1 MAVFTNDSLPKYDK
15 SDLPG
20 TVKRLHDYAVALTEQ
35 LRFVLMNLDEDN
47 VPELDVL
54 RRELRD
60 AAGNLSEVEQTA
72 AGLTTRVEN
81 AEGGISSLTQTAAGL
96 TTRVENAE
104 GGISSLTQT
113 AAGLSTRVENAEG
126 GLSSLTQ
133 TADSLESRIES
144 AEGGISSLNQT
155 ASSLSSTVS
164 GLDGKYTSLKQTVDS
179 IDLTGMVTFS
189 DLETEGESVINGAN
203 ITTGDLNVAT
213 DGVGGMYFYNGK
225 VKSENEIGRIEVY
238 SSRYPD
244 LFIETANENN
254 IRLVSDAH
262 ISMESGAN
270 CHIYIEGDDYVQIRA
285 GGVNYYFRSD
295 GIYRGSTQIA

>member
-72 AGLTTRVEN
+72 AGLT
-81 AEGGISSLTQTAAGL
+81 
-96 TTRVENAE
+96 
-104 GGISSLTQT
+104 
-113 AAGLSTRVENAEG
+113 TRVENAEG

-285 GGVNYYFRSD
+285 GG
-295 GIYRGSTQIA
+295 GT

>member
-1 MAVFTNDSLPKYDK
+1 M
-15 SDLPG
+15 
-20 TVKRLHDYAVALTEQ
+20 
-35 LRFVLMNLDEDN
+35 
-47 VPELDVL
+47 
-54 RRELRD
+54 
-60 AAGNLSEVEQTA
+60 
-72 AGLTTRVEN
+72 
-81 AEGGISSLTQTAAGL
+81 
-96 TTRVENAE
+96 
-104 GGISSLTQT
+104 
-113 AAGLSTRVENAEG
+113 
-126 GLSSLTQ
+126 
-133 TADSLESRIES
+133 
-144 AEGGISSLNQT
+144 
-155 ASSLSSTVS
+155 S